1 MKEDTKGRPKRRK
14 RHDKKVRKDFEPK
27 SVEEL
32 DARQWLDEQ
41 FERMVRCYHEM
52 KAKRDKEPG

>member
-1 MKEDTKGRPKRRK
+1 MKEPKRRK